1 MATAEATTSERRE
14 GVIYGMAAYLL
25 WGVFPLFF
33 PLLKPA
39 SAGEILAQ
47 RIVWSLVAV
56 VAVLAVGRSFGS
68 LRALLRDRRKV
79 LLLGVAAVLIAV
91 NWGTFIYAVT
101 YDHVIESSLGYF
113 ITPLVRAAFGILVF
127 REQLRPR
134 QALALG
140 IGAVAVVVLAV
151 DYGRLPWIALV
162 LAASFGSYGL
172 VKKIVDVGAAESL
185 AVETLILL
193 APAIVTVSV
202 LQAAGSGTFTQD
214 APGHP
219 LLLMASGIVTALPL
233 LLFSA
238 SVTRVPLTV
247 LGMLQY
253 LAPVLQF
260 LVGLVIVGE
269 DMPASRWVGFGL
281 VWVALVVL
289 SGDLLHAARRTRLA
303 AVQEPA

>member
-1 MATAEATTSERRE
+1 MATTEVPTTERRD
-14 GVIYGMAAYLL
+14 GVLYGTGAYLL

-39 SAGEILAQ
+39 GAVEILAH
-47 RIVWSLVAV
+47 RIIWSLVAV
-56 VAVLAVGRSFGS
+56 AGVLAAGRSFGS
-68 LRALLRDRRKV
+68 LRAVLRERRNV
-79 LLLGVAAVLIAV
+79 LLLGIAALLIAV
-91 NWGTFIYAVT
+91 NWGTFIYAVNS
-101 YDHVIESSLGYF
+101 DHVIESSLGYF
-113 ITPLVRAAFGILVF
+113 ITPLVSAAFGVLVF
-127 REQLRPR
+127 RERLRPR
-134 QALALG
+134 QRLALG
-140 IGAVAVVVLAV
+140 IGAVAVIVLAV
-151 DYGRLPWIALV
+151 DYGRPPWIALA

-193 APAIVTVSV
+193 APAIVCVIV
-202 LQAAGSGTFTQD
+202 LQAAGSGTFAHD

-238 SVTRVPLTV
+238 SVTRVPLTTV
-247 LGMLQY
+247 AMLQY

-260 LVGLVIVGE
+260 LVGLVVVGE
-269 DMPASRWVGFGL
+269 AMPASRWIGFGL
-281 VWVALVVL
+281 VWLALAVL
-289 SGDLLHAARRTRLA
+289 TGDLLHATRRSRLA